1 MSDVILNKSNTILFF
16 GSCCLAFFYQLLA
29 YLKIEEAQAI
39 TLVMIF
45 SFSGLVGFIRTL
57 ALNEGLRCFMV
68 SDLLGKI
75 LMVFVP
81 FLMAFI
87 AEYFHA
93 FYLLV
98 DYTFS
103 FLIIGEFISILVCIQ
118 SIKSQKK
125 IESVDFYNLFV
136 NKVKQMAIKALRLES
151 LDMNRHVDTPADKP
165 QPDTKDDKS
174 KEVKND

>member
-1 MSDVILNKSNTILFF
+1 MGELIVNKANPILIF
-16 GSCCLAFFYQLLA
+16 GSGFLAGFYQLLA
-29 YLKIEEAQAI
+29 YLKIEEAQAT
-39 TLVMIF
+39 TLVIVF
-45 SFSGLVGFIRTL
+45 AFSGLVGFVRTL
-57 ALNEGLRCFMV
+57 SLNEGLRCFMV

-81 FLMAFI
+81 FLMALI

-103 FLIIGEFISILVCIQ
+103 FLIIGEFISILVSIQ

-136 NKVKQMAIKALRLES
+136 DKVKQMAIKTLRLEN
-151 LDMNRHVDTPADKP
+151 LDMNRHIDTPADKP
-165 QPDTKDDKS
+165 KPDNKDDKS

>member
-1 MSDVILNKSNTILFF
+1 
-16 GSCCLAFFYQLLA
+16 
-29 YLKIEEAQAI
+29 
-39 TLVMIF
+39 
-45 SFSGLVGFIRTL
+45 
-57 ALNEGLRCFMV
+57 MV

-81 FLMAFI
+81 FLMALI

-103 FLIIGEFISILVCIQ
+103 FLIIGEFISILVSIQ

-136 NKVKQMAIKALRLES
+136 DKVKQMAIKALRLEN
-151 LDMNRHVDTPADKP
+151 LDMNRHIDTPADKP
-165 QPDTKDDKS
+165 KPDNKDDKS

>member
-1 MSDVILNKSNTILFF
+1 MGELIVDKANPILIF
-16 GSCCLAFFYQLLA
+16 GSGFLAGFYQLLA
-29 YLKIEEAQAI
+29 YLKIEEAQAT
-39 TLVMIF
+39 TLVIVF
-45 SFSGLVGFIRTL
+45 AFSGLVGFVRTL
-57 ALNEGLRCFMV
+57 SLNEGLRCFMV

-81 FLMAFI
+81 FLMALI

-103 FLIIGEFISILVCIQ
+103 FLIIGEFISILVSIQ

-136 NKVKQMAIKALRLES
+136 DKVKQMAIKTLRLEN
-151 LDMNRHVDTPADKP
+151 LDMNRHIDTPADKP
-165 QPDTKDDKS
+165 KPDNKDDKS